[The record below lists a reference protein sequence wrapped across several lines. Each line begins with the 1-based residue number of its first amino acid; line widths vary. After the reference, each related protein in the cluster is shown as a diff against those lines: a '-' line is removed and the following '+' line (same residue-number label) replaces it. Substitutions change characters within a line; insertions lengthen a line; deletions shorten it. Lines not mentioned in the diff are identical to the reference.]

1 MRRLSA
7 KRKIVR
13 VTLNVRNSVAEL
25 RQKRGLSAAE
35 LAAEI
40 GVSRQAIYSMEAG
53 SYVPNTTVTLKLSR
67 VFGVPVEE
75 IFRIEE
81 NDAPPAHFASNVEI
95 LPGESEIQPGQ
106 PVQLCRVGKRLVAAC
121 PQPMAWTLPLADAVL
136 INGARSA
143 KRKDKTTVQL
153 FGEEKDLAKRVM
165 VAGCDP
171 GISVLSRH
179 VQRAGIELV
188 VVSRNSSQSL
198 DLLKQGLVHIA
209 GTHLQDEA
217 TGESNL
223 PAVRHRFAKGAVAVI
238 GFAIW
243 EEGIVVARGNPKH
256 IRTISDFARKDITM
270 VNREPGAGCRLMLD
284 HHLAQLGITAKSVRG
299 YGQIALGHLP
309 AAWHVLTSKADCC
322 IATKAAAR
330 AFRLD
335 FISMLTERY
344 DLVIRKPNLNSQAVQ
359 VLLDTLGRAAFRREL
374 EGLGGYDTRTAG
386 DRLA

>member
-1 MRRLSA
+1 M
-7 KRKIVR
+7 R
-13 VTLNVRNSVAEL
+13 VTLHVHNSVAEL

-35 LAAEI
+35 LAAAI
-40 GVSRQAIYSMEAG
+40 GVSRQTIYSMEAG

-67 VFGVPVEE
+67 VFGVPVEG
-75 IFRIEE
+75 IFRMEE
-81 NDAPPAHFASNVEI
+81 DDAPPAHFASNVEI
-95 LPGESEIQPGQ
+95 LPGEPALLPGQ

-121 PQPMAWTLPLADAVL
+121 SQPIAWSLPLADAVL
-136 INGARSA
+136 LNGARPV
-143 KRKDKTTVQL
+143 KNQHKTTVQL

-188 VVSRNSSQSL
+188 VVHRNSSQSL
-198 DLLKQGLVHIA
+198 DLLKQGLVHVA

-223 PAVRHRFAKGAVAVI
+223 PAVRRRFARSAVAVI

-243 EEGIVVARGNPKH
+243 EEGIVVARGNPKA
-256 IRTISDFARKDITM
+256 IRTISDFAREDVTL
-270 VNREPGAGCRLMLD
+270 VNREPGAGCRLLLD
-284 HHLAQLGITAKSVRG
+284 HHLAQLGIAAKSLRG

-309 AAWHVLTSKADCC
+309 AAWHVLAGKADCC
-322 IATKAAAR
+322 LATKAAAR
-330 AFRLD
+330 AFGLD
-335 FISMLTERY
+335 FVSLLSERY
-344 DLVIRKPNLNSQAVQ
+344 DLVIRTPNLNSPAVQ

-386 DRLA
+386 NRFA